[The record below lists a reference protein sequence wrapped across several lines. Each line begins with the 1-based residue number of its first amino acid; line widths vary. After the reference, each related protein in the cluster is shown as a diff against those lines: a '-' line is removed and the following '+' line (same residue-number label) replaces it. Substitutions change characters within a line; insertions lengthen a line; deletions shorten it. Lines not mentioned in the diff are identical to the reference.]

1 MDMTA
6 TVNSECSTEG
16 YSSVPA
22 TTTWRYALFA
32 VHLALSVL
40 ILFGNALTV
49 LAIWRTPE
57 LRTQPNIYVLNLA
70 VADGIVGV
78 NVSLI
83 ALTFVDVTGR
93 AFDSS
98 RYLCVALY
106 VLIHVGCSQSLLLL
120 VAMAVDRLVY
130 VVYPYLYVRCF
141 TERRTKI
148 VIAVSWLFAVSSG
161 TLPSLL
167 NVFTPE
173 KGCAPGKVINRTF
186 EGLVQPLEI
195 LAVLAITS
203 ACYIKIACVAQKQR
217 RAVTA
222 QIQMSREVRLP
233 QRDTDTQEQDSPS
246 SPRSVH
252 ETTNR
257 DGSTAG
263 QTGGARQVKSLGVF
277 VTVNCLFAVCWMPFV
292 VHNLLLD
299 GVPIPDTV
307 SSVVSFLAMS
317 NSAMNT
323 VILARMNRH
332 FARAYRKLLT
342 QGRCCSGRGN

>member
-6 TVNSECSTEG
+6 TVNSERSTEG

-32 VHLALSVL
+32 LHLALSVL
-40 ILFGNALTV
+40 ILSGNSLTV

-83 ALTFVDVTGR
+83 AFMFVDVAER

-98 RYLCVALY
+98 RYLCIALY
-106 VLIHVGCSQSLLLL
+106 VLVHVGCSQSLLLL

-148 VIAVSWLFAVSSG
+148 VVAVSWLFVVSSG

-173 KGCAPGKVINRTF
+173 KGCAPGRVINRTF

-222 QIQMSREVRLP
+222 QVQMSREVQLP
-233 QRDTDTQEQDSPS
+233 QRDSQEQVSPS
-246 SPRSVH
+246 SQRSVH
-252 ETTNR
+252 ETTNG

-263 QTGGARQVKSLGVF
+263 QTGGARQVKSLGMF

-299 GVPIPDTV
+299 VVLIPDTV